1 MSANIDPQF
10 FPDEQ
15 KENYLFSQI
24 VQTRP
29 GERYLPSPVV
39 GRGLGISGLA
49 LSKIASS
56 VLVEL
61 MDGSKVNIGLSIKYE
76 AKGQKVMGYSRKNDR
91 GWEYSQK
98 AYTLLQE
105 YLVR

>member
-1 MSANIDPQF
+1 VS
-10 FPDEQ
+10 
-15 KENYLFSQI
+15 
-24 VQTRP
+24 
-29 GERYLPSPVV
+29 
-39 GRGLGISGLA
+39 RGLGISGLA

-56 VLVEL
+56 LLVEL
-61 MDGSKVNIGLSIKYE
+61 MDGSKLNIGLSIKYE

-105 YLVR
+105 YLVFRIFWLSRTELTNRVA